1 MSDTDVDGVDGDGPK
16 KKLSGKVLILFVVLP
31 VLLLGAIGAGVMM
44 FSGDDET
51 VAEGNEHSDAGPKV
65 EPVFYELPEFLV
77 NLTTSGNATRYLK
90 MRVSIEL
97 HNPDDVAKIEALL
110 PRVLDGF
117 QTYLRELRPEDFEG
131 STGMFRLK
139 EELLRRLNIAVSPI
153 EVHDVL
159 FNEVIVQ

>member
-1 MSDTDVDGVDGDGPK
+1 MSDTDVDGQSEGAPK
-16 KKLSGKVLILFVVLP
+16 KFSGKVIILFIILP
-31 VLLLGAIGAGVMM
+31 LLLIGGIGGAVLM
-44 FSGDDET
+44 FTGGDET
-51 VAEGNEHSDAGPKV
+51 VSEGSEASGAGPKV

-90 MRVSIEL
+90 MRVSLEL
-97 HNPDDVAKIEALL
+97 HNPENVAKLEAVL

-139 EELLRRLNIAVSPI
+139 EELLRRINIAVAPI

>member
-1 MSDTDVDGVDGDGPK
+1 MSDTDVDGTGEDGGK
-16 KKLSGKVLILFVVLP
+16 KMLSGKVLILFIVLP
-31 VLLLGAIGAGVMM
+31 LLLLGGIGGAVML
-44 FSGDDET
+44 FTGGDGA
-51 VAEGNEHSDAGPKV
+51 VAEGEERSASGPTV

-97 HNPDDVAKIEALL
+97 HDPEDVAKMEAVL

-139 EELLRRLNIAVSPI
+139 EELLRRLNIAVAPI
-153 EVHDVL
+153 QVHDVL

>member
-1 MSDTDVDGVDGDGPK
+1 MSETGVDAMDGEEPK
-16 KKLSGKVLILFVVLP
+16 KAISGKVIILFVILP
-31 VLLLGAIGAGVMM
+31 LLLLGGIGGGVMM
-44 FSGDDET
+44 FMGGEES
-51 VAEGNEHSDAGPKV
+51 VAEGGEHVDAGPKV
-65 EPVFYELPEFLV
+65 EPIFYELPEFLV

-90 MRVSIEL
+90 MRVAVEL
-97 HNPDDVAKIEALL
+97 HNPENVAEMEAVL

-117 QTYLRELRPEDFEG
+117 QIYLRELRPEDFEG

-139 EELLRRLNIAVSPI
+139 EELLRRLNIAVAPI

>member
-1 MSDTDVDGVDGDGPK
+1 MSDTDVDGQGEGAPK
-16 KKLSGKVLILFVVLP
+16 KFSGKVIILFIILP
-31 VLLLGAIGAGVMM
+31 LLLIGGIGGAVLMFAG
-44 FSGDDET
+44 GDET
-51 VAEGNEHSDAGPKV
+51 VAEGSEASGAGPKV

-90 MRVSIEL
+90 MRVSLEL
-97 HNPDDVAKIEALL
+97 HNPENVAKLEAVL

-139 EELLRRLNIAVSPI
+139 EELLRRINIAVAPI

>member
-1 MSDTDVDGVDGDGPK
+1 MSDTDVDAMDGDEPK
-16 KKLSGKVLILFVVLP
+16 KKFSGKVLILFVVLP
-31 VLLLGAIGAGVMM
+31 LLLLGGIGAGVMM
-44 FSGDDET
+44 FMGGEEH
-51 VAEGNEHSDAGPKV
+51 VAEGGEHADAGPTV

-90 MRVSIEL
+90 MRVALEL
-97 HNPDDVAKIEALL
+97 HTPENVPQMEAVL

-117 QTYLRELRPEDFEG
+117 QIYLRELRPEDFEG

-139 EELLRRLNIAVSPI
+139 EELLRRINIAVAPI